1 MAGTGH
7 RPSCGVCAAPGVCVT
22 GMPVEQPQD
31 PVSEAVRDPAQFG
44 VFIEQSNVISQSGE
58 VSPLAKLQS
67 VLAKPFM
74 PAVFFLCGVSYDTVT
89 LSRIDRLLDNLVLL
103 LYLVLLGALIVLTGR
118 LSIESPP
125 EREQLLSGPQF
136 ARWVWEARPYY
147 PMASQFLL
155 GGLFSTYAIFYY
167 QSATFTGTAVF
178 FALLIVL
185 LVTNEFLRDRLSNLR
200 ILVGLYAVVS
210 FAFFTFFLP
219 VITGIMNAAIFLIGA
234 VLSLAVTMYLAQLV
248 YRHNPNHSAREPFRA
263 TTPAMAL
270 ITVLVGFYFLNWI
283 PPVPLSLK
291 HGGIYHDIKR
301 AGDQF
306 ELSFEKQW
314 YQFWKRS
321 DTTFPT
327 AEPVYCFTAVF
338 APVDLNTT
346 IYHHWYYRPNESRPF
361 THADKIPLK
370 ISGGRE
376 GGYRAYSFKQG
387 LDPGDWRVDIEA
399 ADGRIIGRVAVTV
412 LSQTEDQPRLA
423 TVSY

>member
-1 MAGTGH
+1 
-7 RPSCGVCAAPGVCVT
+7 
-22 GMPVEQPQD
+22 MPVEPQQD
-31 PVSEAVRDPAQFG
+31 PVPEAVQATALFG
-44 VFIEQSNVISQSGE
+44 VFIEQSNGISQSGGM
-58 VSPLAKLQS
+58 SPFAKLQS

-74 PAVFFLCGVSYDTVT
+74 PAVFFLCGVTYDTVT
-89 LSRIDRLLDNLVLL
+89 LSRIDRFLDNLVLL
-103 LYLVLLGALIVLTGR
+103 LYLALLGTLIVLTGR
-118 LSIESPP
+118 LDSESPP
-125 EREQLLSGPQF
+125 EAEQLLSNS
-136 ARWVWEARPYY
+136 AATRWVWEARPYY

-155 GGLFSTYAIFYY
+155 GGLFSAYAIFYS

-185 LVTNEFLRDRLSNLR
+185 LVANEFLRDRLSNLR
-200 ILVGLYAVVS
+200 LLVSLYAVVC

-234 VLSLAVTMYLAQLV
+234 VLSLAVTMYLVQLV
-248 YRHNPNHSAREPFRA
+248 YRHNPDHSAREPFRV

-291 HGGIYHDIKR
+291 FGGMYHEVKR
-301 AGDQF
+301 VGDHF
-306 ELSFEKQW
+306 ELSFEKRW
-314 YQFWKRS
+314 YQVWKRS
-321 DTTFPT
+321 DTIYPSN
-327 AEPVYCFTAVF
+327 EPIYCFTAVF

-346 IYHHWYYRPNESRPF
+346 IYHHWYYRPNDSRPF

-399 ADGRIIGRVAVTV
+399 ADGRIIGRVAVRV
-412 LSQTEDQPRLA
+412 SSQTEDQPRLA